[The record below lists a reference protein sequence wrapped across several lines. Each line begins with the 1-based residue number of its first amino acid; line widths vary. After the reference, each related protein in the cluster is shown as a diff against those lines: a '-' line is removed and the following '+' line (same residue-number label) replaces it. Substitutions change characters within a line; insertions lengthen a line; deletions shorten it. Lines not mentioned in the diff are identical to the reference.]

1 MHSRH
6 SHRAGR
12 RLTKSRSRSD
22 GRRLTESTFYTESQL
37 FTLKSKPFKFQG
49 LTRPAS
55 LKSATVSF
63 CHTACHA
70 PCCDPPRPPHRG
82 NTDDGRVKGAGQP
95 PLHAVTRLEA
105 PCVSL
110 QNPQSE
116 ALLPGNQGQNQQP
129 STTCFGIFLPLDDVC
144 RSQEKNV

>member
-37 FTLKSKPFKFQG
+37 FTLKSKPFTFQG
-49 LTRPAS
+49 LIRPAS

-63 CHTACHA
+63 CHTACQA
-70 PCCDPPRPPHRG
+70 PCCDPPRPPPRG
-82 NTDDGRVKGAGQP
+82 NTDDGRVEGAGQP
-95 PLHAVTRLEA
+95 PLPAVTTGTLCFSTESTR
-105 PCVSL
+105 S
-110 QNPQSE
+110 SFT
-116 ALLPGNQGQNQQP
+116 NQGQNQQP
-129 STTCFGIFLPLDDVC
+129 STTCFGIFLPLDVC